1 MWGDG
6 TGGNADDRLQ
16 AAARSHP
23 RCYTR
28 VPLRRHAPAGGW
40 CPERSEHR
48 AAQDLY
54 VGHRWRF
61 GHPDEIT
68 SAQITQAIEA
78 QLSARG
84 LTKTDGTSDLE
95 LQDWVEVQPERLSIG
110 NGSNMGMG
118 VGGGL
123 RSAPTTSP
131 ATETLH
137 LNVYDAATKQL
148 VWEAAATRPLDG
160 NTKPEKRQKNIDKTV
175 AKLLK
180 KYPAVV
186 K

>member
-1 MWGDG
+1 MIDCR
-6 TGGNADDRLQ
+6 RLHALTLAVTLASLS
-16 AAARSHP
+16 AA
-23 RCYTR
+23 T
-28 VPLRRHAPAGGW
+28 PLLAAG
-40 CPERSEHR
+40 
-48 AAQDLY
+48 AQDGPNIAQLKTITWVT
-54 VGHRWRF
+54 VGGS

-95 LQDWVEVQPERLSIG
+95 LEYWVEVQPERLSIG

-137 LNVYDAATKQL
+137 LNVYDAVTKQL